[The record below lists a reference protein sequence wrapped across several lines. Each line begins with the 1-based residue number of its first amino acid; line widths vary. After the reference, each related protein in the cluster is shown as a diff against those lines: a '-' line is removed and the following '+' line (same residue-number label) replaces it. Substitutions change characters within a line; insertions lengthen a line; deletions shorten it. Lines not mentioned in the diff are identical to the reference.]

1 MERNEEPKTRFQRW
15 KEYSN
20 KRMRQQHLTKQ
31 EQLQLK
37 NLKNWSSDDDKNE
50 KYRAWLRFNRSK
62 KTR

>member
-15 KEYSN
+15 KENSN
-20 KRMRQQHLTKQ
+20 KRIREQHLTKQ

-37 NLKNWSSDDDKNE
+37 NLKAWSSDDDKNE
-50 KYRAWLRFNRSK
+50 KYKAWLRFNRSK